1 MAMIETRK
9 LTKTFG
15 LKPVLHGLDLEV
27 AEGERVALFGPNG
40 AGKTTLLRILATLSK
55 PTLGL
60 ARVAGCTLPAQAE
73 AARRRLGFV
82 AHQPLL
88 YGDLTAEENLAFY
101 TRLYNLSDGAARRLA
116 LLERVGLA
124 ARRRDLVRTFSRGMW
139 QRLALARALL
149 ADPAVLLMDE
159 PFTGLDP
166 AGAALLDDVLEELK
180 ARGCTV
186 LLTLH
191 DIPHGLALAD
201 RALILSH
208 GKLAFEAQRGQITAA
223 QFAEHYEAATRR

>member
-1 MAMIETRK
+1 MIEIRA

-15 LKPVLHGLDLEV
+15 LKPVLRGLDLDV
-27 AEGERVALFGPNG
+27 AAGERVALFGPNG

-73 AARRRLGFV
+73 AARRRLGLV

-88 YGDLTAEENLAFY
+88 YGDLTAEENLIFY
-101 TRLYNLSDGAARRLA
+101 ARLYGLADGAARRLA
-116 LLERVGLA
+116 LLEKVGLA
-124 ARRRDLVRTFSRGMW
+124 ARRRDLVRTFSRGML

-149 ADPAVLLMDE
+149 TDPEVLLMDE

-166 AGAALLDDVLEELK
+166 AGAALLDEVLAELK
-180 ARGCTV
+180 TRGCTV
-186 LLTLH
+186 LLTMH
-191 DIPHGLALAD
+191 DIAHGLALAD
-201 RALILSH
+201 RALILAR
-208 GKLAFEAQRGQITAA
+208 GKVSFTAPRGQVTAA
-223 QFAEHYEAATRR
+223 QFAEHYDAATRQ